1 MIYDISYFLVKWRNI
16 EYNIGNHFNG
26 TIFTAPVAGLYSFF
40 AMAKHR
46 AATYTR
52 IRLYVNGNSKIVS
65 TNETKNDDIQSLP
78 LQSTLK
84 LEKGQTVE
92 LRFGGT
98 LYQASYG
105 DRTYFEG
112 RLISRIDE

>member
-46 AATYTR
+46 GATYTR

-84 LEKGQTVE
+84 LGKNDTVE
-92 LRFGGT
+92 MRVHGT
-98 LYQASYG
+98 LYDAG
-105 DRTYFEG
+105 LGNATYFEG